1 MSDTGK
7 TVIECIKH
15 ASGKSDITE
24 DMVFGKEI
32 TMTSVSAMKLAF
44 DLENAL
50 KVDSIPLEKLYEI
63 KTVKELIDFMET
75 WK

>member
-24 DMVFGKEI
+24 DMVFGKDI

-50 KVDSIPLEKLYEI
+50 DVDSIPLEKLYEV
-63 KTVKELIDFMET
+63 KTVAELVKFAESA
-75 WK
+75 K

>member
-7 TVIECIKH
+7 TVIECVKQV
-15 ASGKSDITE
+15 SGRDDITE
-24 DMVFGKEI
+24 DMVFGKDI

-50 KVDSIPLEKLYEI
+50 DVDSIPLEKLYEV
-63 KTVKELIDFMET
+63 KTVAELVKFAESA
-75 WK
+75 K